1 MIVVDT
7 NVLIHYWIP
16 GAMTSAALALWRQD
30 PEWVAPPLWRSEYRN
45 VLATLCRTHRLP
57 LAAAIEA
64 ARQAEDQMSR
74 AETEVA
80 SDSILTLAFE
90 SGRSAY
96 DCEYVALARE
106 LGVPL
111 ITCDRPLVRTFP
123 AVARYLGVATS
134 SSAPL

>member
-1 MIVVDT
+1 VIVVDT

-16 GAMTSAALALWRQD
+16 GAMTPAALALWRRD

-45 VLATLCRTHRLP
+45 VLATLCRARRLP
-57 LAAAIEA
+57 LAAALEA
-64 ARQAEDQMSR
+64 AQQAEDQMSKG
-74 AETEVA
+74 EIEVG

-106 LGVPL
+106 LGVAL
-111 ITCDRPLVRTFP
+111 VTCDRHLVRAFP
-123 AVARYLGVATS
+123 NVARYLEEAANG
-134 SSAPL
+134 LE